1 MIGHPTER
9 YAQKCIATNEYFF
22 TPSFDVF
29 HRGLLSKASRRP
41 STWYWAYKISF
52 SIKISQNLHRH
63 VNLLFPFIHTLSI
76 LGYFTRFLLLTI
88 YFWTKELDIL
98 NNALQRRLEVFE
110 QEKVKDQVRLHSLL
124 CASIKNMFDFEN
136 APRKC
141 LLLLQGYS
149 WWFL

>member
-1 MIGHPTER
+1 MIGHPTEW
-9 YAQKCIATNEYFF
+9 YAQKMYSRKWIFF
-22 TPSFDVF
+22 YSIFRCF

-136 APRKC
+136 ALSKS